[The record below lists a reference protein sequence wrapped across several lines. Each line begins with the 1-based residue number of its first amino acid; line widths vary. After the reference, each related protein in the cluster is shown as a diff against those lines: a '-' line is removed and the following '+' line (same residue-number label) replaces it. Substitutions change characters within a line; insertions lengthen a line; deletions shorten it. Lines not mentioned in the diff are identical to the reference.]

1 MSIASAPPGTRDFPD
16 VYVDAP
22 QSPDAGTE
30 QRATVLEVAQIEAK
44 AADRIIT
51 VLHDHFFAEQR
62 LTDSPSGTRTSGD
75 HGAQATD
82 AVRSRLTSHERG
94 REDLV
99 PDLPTARALVRER
112 LGCAF
117 KALPRPYQ
125 SDPDVLLQA
134 TINSGGHELKYA
146 PPEARAMLTS
156 EFLTRALEGG
166 ASRPVLASL
175 GADIAAMVD
184 VKNIPLTPYE
194 LAWKRDL
201 ARKIQKRTM
210 Q

>member
-1 MSIASAPPGTRDFPD
+1 MPIASAPGIRDT
-16 VYVDAP
+16 
-22 QSPDAGTE
+22 SPNDTDHRQRLADGESKE
-30 QRATVLEVAQIEAK
+30 QRQAVAEVARIEAK

-62 LTDSPSGTRTSGD
+62 LTGDLSGTHTPNGD
-75 HGAQATD
+75 HDAQVTD
-82 AVRSRLTSHERG
+82 AVRARLASHEQG

-117 KALPRPYQ
+117 KTLPRPYQ
-125 SDPDVLLQA
+125 SDSDVLMQA
-134 TINSGGHELKYA
+134 AINSGGHELKYA
-146 PPEARAMLTS
+146 PPEARALLTP
-156 EFLTRALEGG
+156 EFLTRAIEDG

-184 VKNIPLTPYE
+184 EKNIPLTQRE
-194 LAWKRDL
+194 LAWKREL
-201 ARKIQKRTM
+201 ARKTRK
-210 Q
+210 